1 MPSSNGI
8 NALKGKYDDAVHDQI
23 LSHNGYQATFG

>member
-8 NALKGKYDDAVHDQI
+8 NALKGKYDDAVHDQ
-23 LSHNGYQATFG
+23 SHNGYQATFG